1 MDLNDLKPVR
11 ADEGAILQIVHPET
25 EEPIAGMSIVLL
37 GHDSAVY
44 RKMQLA
50 KQQSILNRMSK
61 GKKAAELDAERLNAD
76 LIDELTKLTI
86 GWSGFKLDGKEL
98 DPTPENVKTVYSEW
112 AWIKDQAQEFVSN
125 RANFFRGNA

>member
-1 MDLNDLKPVR
+1 MDLNDLKPVK
-11 ADEGAILQIVHPET
+11 ADEGAILQILHPET

-44 RKMQLA
+44 RKLQLA
-50 KQQSILNRMSK
+50 KQQSILNRMAK

-125 RANFFRGNA
+125 RANFFRGDA

>member
-11 ADEGAILQIVHPET
+11 ADEGAILQILHPET

-50 KQQSILNRMSK
+50 KQQSILNRMAK

-125 RANFFRGNA
+125 RANFFRGDA

>member
-1 MDLNDLKPVR
+1 MDLNDLKPVK
-11 ADEGAILQIVHPET
+11 ADEGATLQIVHPET
-25 EEPIAGMSIVLL
+25 EEPIDGMTIILL

-44 RKMQLA
+44 RKLQLA

-76 LIDELTKLTI
+76 LIDELTKLTV
-86 GWSGFKLDGKEL
+86 GWSGFTLDGEEL
-98 DPTPENVKTVYSEW
+98 TATPENVKTVYSEW

-125 RANFFRGNA
+125 RANFFRGDD

>member
-1 MDLNDLKPVR
+1 MDLNDLKPVK
-11 ADEGAILQIVHPET
+11 ADDGAILQILHPET
-25 EEPIAGMSIVLL
+25 EEPIDGMSIVLL

-50 KQQSILNRMSK
+50 KQQSILNRMAK

-86 GWSGFKLDGKEL
+86 GWSGFKLDGDEL
-98 DPTPENVKTVYSEW
+98 DPTPENVKKVYSEW

-125 RANFFRGNA
+125 RANFFRGDA

>member
-1 MDLNDLKPVR
+1 MDLNDLKPVK
-11 ADEGAILQIVHPET
+11 ADEGATLQIVHPET
-25 EEPIAGMSIVLL
+25 EEPIDGMTIILL

-50 KQQSILNRMSK
+50 KQQAILNRMAK

-76 LIDELTKLTI
+76 LIDELTKLTV
-86 GWSGFKLDGKEL
+86 GWSGFTLEGKEL
-98 DPTPENVKTVYSEW
+98 KATPENVKTVYSEW

-125 RANFFRGNA
+125 RANFFRGDD

>member
-1 MDLNDLKPVR
+1 MDLNDLKPVK
-11 ADEGAILQIVHPET
+11 ADEGATLQIVHPET
-25 EEPIAGMSIVLL
+25 EEPIDGMTIILL

-50 KQQSILNRMSK
+50 KQQAILNRMAK

-76 LIDELTKLTI
+76 VIDELTKLTI
-86 GWSGFKLDGKEL
+86 SWTGFKLDGKEL
-98 DPTPENVKTVYSEW
+98 KPTPENIKNVYSEW

-125 RANFFRGNA
+125 RSNFFRGND

>member
-11 ADEGAILQIVHPET
+11 ADEGAILQILHPET

-44 RKMQLA
+44 RKLQLA
-50 KQQSILNRMSK
+50 KQQSILNRMAK

-125 RANFFRGNA
+125 RANFFRGDA